1 MFPTQIWIVMKQST
15 NLELNEPIME
25 WYECEM
31 LTHSQQQSQAPKTH
45 KKESTV
51 RLTTRI
57 TMLWA
62 PQRSHLYRLKDSI
75 EVKCKKHTQQSTN
88 STKEAETVN
97 LTENV
102 AKDTFKGS
110 LFDCQEN
117 VSHYTYYC
125 LNNQCEY

>member
-1 MFPTQIWIVMKQST
+1 MLPTQIWIVMKQST
-15 NLELNEPIME
+15 NLELNEPIDEVVMNVKR
-25 WYECEM
+25 
-31 LTHSQQQSQAPKTH
+31 LTHSQQQPQAPKTH

-62 PQRSHLYRLKDSI
+62 PQRSLLYRLKDSI

-97 LTENV
+97 LTENDAKSLSKAPCLV
-102 AKDTFKGS
+102 ALNMYLTLHLL
-110 LFDCQEN
+110 LFG
-117 VSHYTYYC
+117 
-125 LNNQCEY
+125 